1 MLGIRTL
8 HSLIHPCVVHR
19 GLSSG
24 CGGGGHPHS
33 QDSGLGQEVE
43 SLDDTDPVAKHAA
56 TFTDGVYSVGF
67 LFG

>member
-1 MLGIRTL
+1 MRG
-8 HSLIHPCVVHR
+8 HR

-43 SLDDTDPVAKHAA
+43 SLDDTDPVAKHVA

-67 LFG
+67 LF